1 MKPLLEIRNI
11 PISIEYKISK
21 ARYEIVNTH
30 ASAEITHSKS
40 GLEMHMKPIR
50 LNFDSI
56 EAGCSIGITSVM
68 KSVGDLAKK
77 GLKATYDATASY
89 AEEGNMML
97 NISVM
102 GNPIH
107 EIALNKFNSDVS
119 FNLGVNPTVGNDI
132 TWDPTELQIKYEI
145 DKFNLDWK
153 INRPEIKFI
162 PGNIE
167 FIIKEYPRLEIN
179 YIGKPIYVPPSA
191 DPDYKPIDTLAWG
204 ELWF

>member
-11 PISIEYKISK
+11 PISIEYKTSK
-21 ARYEIVNTH
+21 AHYEIVNTL
-30 ASAEITHSKS
+30 ASVEITHSKS
-40 GLEMHMKPIR
+40 GLEMQMKPIR
-50 LNFDSI
+50 LNFDTI
-56 EAGCSIGITSVM
+56 EASNSIGITSVI
-68 KSVGDLAKK
+68 KSVGDFSKK

-102 GNPIH
+102 GRPIT

-119 FNLGVNPTVGNDI
+119 FNLGLNQTVGNEI
-132 TWDPTELQIKYEI
+132 SWEPTELKIKYEL

-153 INRPEIKFI
+153 INRPEFKFI

-179 YIGKPIYVPPSA
+179 YVGKPIYVPPSG
-191 DPDYKPIDTLAWG
+191 DPDYKPIDTFA
-204 ELWF
+204 